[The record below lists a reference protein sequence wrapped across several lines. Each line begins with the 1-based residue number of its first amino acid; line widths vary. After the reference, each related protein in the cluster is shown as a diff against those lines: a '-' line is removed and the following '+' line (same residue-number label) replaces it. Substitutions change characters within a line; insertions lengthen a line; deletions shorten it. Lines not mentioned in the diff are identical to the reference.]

1 MCPEPGCDYVSEERK
16 EIERHMMCDHTSV
29 THTALK
35 LFFCPTCSQ
44 SLELETKEEYE
55 QHISL
60 CNNSQILPS
69 LSIEIDEATQ
79 EPSPQPV
86 ANEAHNSSWDIQR
99 PKLSYSQMIAEV
111 LNQAE
116 DGMMPLSDILT
127 CITQRYPSYRSRMD
141 VKGWQNAIRHTLSV
155 SQEFHKVPRSKDCKG
170 RGHFW
175 TMKDKAETQ
184 ILEERR
190 HSEKTCT
197 WCRQENS
204 EKILAPNIIQVSEK
218 SKNLEIIKCDRCDF
232 RLGCKY
238 PSSGYSPSL
247 RRNVAVN
254 MSKHYREVHN
264 IQEKRSVTNSDFVNP
279 PCGPETLETPFKP
292 EALEKIKCHLCE
304 LSLLDTEPSHPM
316 NNGRRRMRQHYSMIH
331 KIRHMRL
338 CEKRG
343 CEFRSASSKLNRKH
357 RIEEA
362 GLSQCEICG
371 HQILA
376 VNLERHKKE
385 IHGDLTFDCDYC
397 GRPYADPGHLR

>member
-16 EIERHMMCDHTSV
+16 EIERHMMRDHTSV
-29 THTALK
+29 TSTNLK

-44 SLELETKEEYE
+44 NFELETNKEYE
-55 QHISL
+55 EHISA
-60 CNNSQILPS
+60 CNNNQMLTSI
-69 LSIEIDEATQ
+69 SIEKDKETNG
-79 EPSPQPV
+79 PV
-86 ANEAHNSSWDIQR
+86 ANEIHNSSWDIQG
-99 PKLSYSQMIAEV
+99 PKLSYSKMIAEA

-116 DGMMPLSDILT
+116 DGMLPVSDIMGYLS
-127 CITQRYPSYRSRMD
+127 QRYPSYSSRID

-155 SQEFHKVPRSKDCKG
+155 SQEFQKVPRSRDCKG

-175 TMKDKAETQ
+175 TMKDKAEMQ
-184 ILEERR
+184 LLEERR
-190 HSEKTCT
+190 HNEKTCF

-204 EKILAPNIIQVSEK
+204 EIILAPNIIKVSEK
-218 SKNLEIIKCDRCDF
+218 SKNLEIFKCDRCDF

-247 RRNVAVN
+247 RRSVEVK
-254 MSKHYREVHN
+254 MSKHYSEVHN
-264 IQEKRSVTNSDFVNP
+264 IHEKRSVTNNDFVNP
-279 PCGPETLETPFKP
+279 PCEP

-371 HQILA
+371 HQISA
-376 VNLERHKKE
+376 VKLERHKKE
-385 IHGDLTFDCDYC
+385 IHGDLTYDCDYC
-397 GRPYADPGHLR
+397 GRPYADAGHLR